1 MLAFDPFLIAKRY
14 GEAPMSPLSGRAIFQ
29 APYQQ
34 PVWKDVDVVV
44 IGSTTGAVA
53 AAMAAADAGAKVFVA
68 SPLSYMGRP
77 LKKVL
82 IFQVSESRI
91 YELTL

>member
-1 MLAFDPFLIAKRY
+1 MDRRDFIKVLTAGGAMLAFDPFLIAKRY

-53 AAMAAADAGAKVFVA
+53 AAMAAAVTAAIKI
-68 SPLSYMGRP
+68 RR
-77 LKKVL
+77 KEK
-82 IFQVSESRI
+82 
-91 YELTL
+91 